1 MGFEF
6 IETWRFEAKN
16 LVEIQISSLLAIL
29 TQKVDSKLELGCGER
44 ALGQKFVDK

>member
-16 LVEIQISSLLAIL
+16 LVEIEINSMLAIL
-29 TQKVDSKLELGCGER
+29 TQKVDFKLELGFGER
-44 ALGQKFVDK
+44 AHITS